1 MSSDKYMPHHGP
13 RVQFPGQRVSS
24 RHAHGI
30 DLSDPLRAM
39 LGSFNDVVVGGQ
51 DPMVLDRIRALV
63 SFCRG
68 ADPLQRQRRVDRFSR
83 VEQLSAAINVL
94 GCADELL
101 STALAGDRELFR
113 HKLNVLLLTC
123 GGDIDLYRAAGWRLR
138 RLAVSP
144 FFELHMDGSSTR
156 RLLRRSLSQAIQ
168 LLERGRTDD

>member
-1 MSSDKYMPHHGP
+1 MSSEGFLPQHGP
-13 RVQFPGQRVSS
+13 RVGGPGQADPSGRQ
-24 RHAHGI
+24 HGI

-39 LGSFNDVVVGGQ
+39 MGSFNNVAVGGQ
-51 DPMVLDRIRALV
+51 DPIVLDRIRSLV

-68 ADPLQRQRRVDRFSR
+68 ADPTQRQRRVDRFSR
-83 VEQLSAAINVL
+83 VEHLSNAINVL

-123 GGDIDLYRAAGWRLR
+123 GGDIDLYRAAGWRVR

-144 FFELHMDGSSTR
+144 FFELHMEGSSIR